1 MTTSTSTSNRCPDC
15 GADNLAGARFCSNC
29 ARRLRDETGADAPPR
44 DPMRRSRHTLWLG
57 FAIVF
62 AAGIAVFLLTRPTPI
77 DPTTSPL
84 SADPKVAATEQR
96 LAKVVAALDAWLKKH
111 MSYPEL
117 AELLVRDDY
126 LRPADFDDAWGRRV
140 DYTRL
145 DDLHYRLCSRGPDNL
160 PKTDDDVC
168 LGGRP

>member
-1 MTTSTSTSNRCPDC
+1 MTRCPDC
-15 GADNLAGARFCSNC
+15 GTDNLAGARFCQAC
-29 ARRLRDETGADAPPR
+29 GRRLLDDAPPAASAR
-44 DPMRRSRHTLWLG
+44 DPMKRTRHALWLG
-57 FAIVF
+57 AAIVV
-62 AAGIAVFLLTRPTPI
+62 AAGVAVFLLTRPTPI
-77 DPTTSPL
+77 DPTTSPF
-84 SADPKVAATEQR
+84 SADPKVTQTEQR
-96 LAKVVAALDAWLKKH
+96 LARVVDALDAWLKKH

-168 LGGRP
+168 LRGRP